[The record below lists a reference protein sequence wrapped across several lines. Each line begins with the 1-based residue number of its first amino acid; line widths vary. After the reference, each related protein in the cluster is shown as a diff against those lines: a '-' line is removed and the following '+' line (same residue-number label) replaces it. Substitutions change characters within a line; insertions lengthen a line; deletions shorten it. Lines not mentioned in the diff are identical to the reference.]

1 VDFQERA
8 GRQGQELTLIHLIK
22 LAVGVRDIAHLHA
35 LQKARAAQNPPLR
48 HLTRNFPKRAEELL
62 DGGSMYW
69 VITGTIL
76 VRQRLVGVER
86 ATDSDGTPRT
96 ALILDPALVYVEA
109 RPMRAFQGWRYL
121 PESDAPADLAVGS
134 ASADMP
140 EEMRRQLA
148 ALGLL

>member
-1 VDFQERA
+1 
-8 GRQGQELTLIHLIK
+8 
-22 LAVGVRDIAHLHA
+22 VRDIAHLHA
-35 LQKARAAQNPPLR
+35 LQKTRADQNPPLR
-48 HLTRNFPKRAEELL
+48 HFTRNFPKRAEELL

-76 VRQRLVGVER
+76 VRQRLVGIER
-86 ATDSDGTPRT
+86 ATESDGTPTT
-96 ALILDPALVYVEA
+96 ALVLDPKLVRLEA

-121 PESDAPADLAVGS
+121 PPADAPADLTAGS
-134 ASADMP
+134 TSADMP

>member
-1 VDFQERA
+1 M
-8 GRQGQELTLIHLIK
+8 
-22 LAVGVRDIAHLHA
+22 GVRDIAHLHA
-35 LQKARAAQNPPLR
+35 LQTVRADQNPPLR
-48 HLTRNFPKRAEELL
+48 HFTRNFPKRAEELL

-76 VRQRLVGVER
+76 VRQRLTGIER
-86 ATDSDGTPRT
+86 ATERDGTPTT
-96 ALILDPALVYVEA
+96 ALVLDPTLVRVEA

-121 PESDAPADLAVGS
+121 PPADAPADLTAGS

-140 EEMRRQLA
+140 EELRRQLA

>member
-1 VDFQERA
+1 MA
-8 GRQGQELTLIHLIK
+8 GTRQPHQPRVHLIK

-48 HLTRNFPKRAEELL
+48 HFTRNFPKRAGELL

-76 VRQRLVGVER
+76 VRQRLLGIER
-86 ATDSDGTPRT
+86 DTESDGTACA
-96 ALILDPALVYVEA
+96 ALVLDPKLIRVEA

-121 PESDAPADLAVGS
+121 PPADAPADLTATS

-140 EEMRRQLA
+140 EELRRQLA

>member
-1 VDFQERA
+1 MA
-8 GRQGQELTLIHLIK
+8 GTRQPHQPHVHLIK
-22 LAVGVRDIAHLHA
+22 LAVGVRDIAHLHE

-48 HLTRNFPKRAEELL
+48 HFTRNFPKRAGELL

-76 VRQRLVGVER
+76 VRQRLLGIER
-86 ATDSDGTPRT
+86 DTESDGTACA
-96 ALILDPALVYVEA
+96 ALVLDPKLIRVEA

-121 PESDAPADLAVGS
+121 PPADAPADLTATS

-140 EEMRRQLA
+140 EELRRQLA

>member
-1 VDFQERA
+1 MADTRPP
-8 GRQGQELTLIHLIK
+8 RQPRVHLIK
-22 LAVGVRDIAHLHA
+22 LAVGARSIADIHA
-35 LQKARAAQNPPLR
+35 YQKARAAQNPPLR

-76 VRQRLVGVER
+76 VRQRLAGIETATER
-86 ATDSDGTPRT
+86 DGTACA
-96 ALILDPALVYVEA
+96 ALILDPKLVRVEA

-121 PESDAPADLAVGS
+121 EPKDAPPDLTAGS
-134 ASADMP
+134 TSADMP

>member
-1 VDFQERA
+1 M
-8 GRQGQELTLIHLIK
+8 
-22 LAVGVRDIAHLHA
+22 
-35 LQKARAAQNPPLR
+35 QNPPLR

-62 DGGSMYW
+62 EGGSIYW

-76 VRQRLVGVER
+76 VRQRLAGVER
-86 ATDSDGTPRT
+86 ATESDGSACA
-96 ALILDPALVYVEA
+96 ALILDPMLVRIEP

-121 PESDAPADLAVGS
+121 PAADAPADLTAGS

>member
-1 VDFQERA
+1 
-8 GRQGQELTLIHLIK
+8 
-22 LAVGVRDIAHLHA
+22 VGARDIADIHRY
-35 LQKARAAQNPPLR
+35 QKARAEQNPPLR
-48 HLTRNFPKRAEELL
+48 HFTRNFPKRAEELL

-76 VRQRLVGVER
+76 VRQLLVGVER
-86 ATDSDGTPRT
+86 ATEKDGTPTT
-96 ALILDPALVYVEA
+96 ALILDTKLVRVEA

-121 PESDAPADLAVGS
+121 PAADAPADLTPGS
-134 ASADMP
+134 TSADMP